1 MDNLKRYKSRGEG
14 GGEKRWL
21 GTAGNP
27 ALKPFSKGI
36 MQLNSTAS
44 TTGES
49 VLYWASW
56 KGCSSVHRKLA
67 WNKSYC
73 WKGTL
78 FSLQVA
84 LQNYVIVQ
92 CSPIWSCTFPMTS
105 RKLSTCIS
113 SISILGNP
121 VATFDMWSES
131 IKTTVEMK
139 SHWRRNSGY
148 IDQKQLS
155 CSGLYPVIAASINL
169 GIRER

>member
-1 MDNLKRYKSRGEG
+1 MTVTLPFLPFAESSTSALRHHHSNGQPKKVQKQRG
-14 GGEKRWL
+14 GGREKRWL

-36 MQLNSTAS
+36 MQLNSAAS

-84 LQNYVIVQ
+84 LQNYVILQ
-92 CSPIWSCTFPMTS
+92 CSPTWSCTFPMTS

-121 VATFDMWSES
+121 VATFW
-131 IKTTVEMK
+131 
-139 SHWRRNSGY
+139 H
-148 IDQKQLS
+148 
-155 CSGLYPVIAASINL
+155 VIWTH
-169 GIRER
+169 